1 MARLGLDLR
10 ELRRRTPALVVCSI
24 TGFGQDGPLAT
35 LPSHGMNMD
44 ALAGCVLTSTLDGRP
59 AISEGTYT
67 SIGTEL
73 GGVNAALAIVA
84 AVLCARS
91 TGRGAWIDAS
101 CWDAAVE
108 SHRFNLVHRASTGR
122 PFMDLRGMGPLY
134 DVYATADGRELF
146 FGAIEE
152 KFWVSFCEGVD
163 RPDLLERWRG
173 GDAPVHFAGDADLR
187 SALEAIFAAA
197 TGAEWAER
205 FAAWEVPGS
214 LVMSVQDVL
223 ESDHL
228 RARGL
233 LRDGVG
239 DVAVVCDPMRWM
251 DDDTRPGAAAGPCSP
266 IGADTED
273 VMDRWL
279 SGDRTP
285 GHDPRATTRGG

>member
-1 MARLGLDLR
+1 
-10 ELRRRTPALVVCSI
+10 VCSI
-24 TGFGQDGPLAT
+24 TGFGQDGPLAM

-44 ALAGCVLTSTLDGRP
+44 ALAGCVLTSSSDGRP

-134 DVYATADGRELF
+134 DVYVTADGRELF

-152 KFWVSFCEGVD
+152 KFWVSFCEGVG
-163 RPDLLERWRG
+163 RPDLLDRWRG
-173 GDAPVHFAGDADLR
+173 GDAPVHFDSDADLR
-187 SALEAIFAAA
+187 AALEAIFAAA
-197 TGAEWAER
+197 TGDEWAER
-205 FAAWEVPGS
+205 FAAWDVPGS
-214 LVMSVQDVL
+214 LVLSVQDVL
-223 ESDHL
+223 ESEHL

-233 LRDGVG
+233 FREGGDG

-251 DDDTRPGAAAGPCSP
+251 DDESRPGAAAGPCSP
-266 IGADTED
+266 IGADTDE
-273 VMDRWL
+273 VMGRWL
-279 SGDRTP
+279 AGDRSADHAPVPTMP
-285 GHDPRATTRGG
+285 GGSVPS